1 MNHITKTPLRNLGYN
16 FIPAEYLPEGKD
28 EYYLRNEQH
37 TSSGSY
43 RHLKL
48 DEVEELKKNGNSS
61 DDWNLVLVTGK
72 FLPELIHH
80 CNFYGLVRIGI
91 LEPYYL
97 EFHNL
102 RRPVGLYNSTIISCD
117 IGNNVVIDNVS
128 YLSHYIIGNDVILI
142 NVNEIETTDHA
153 KFGNG
158 ILKEGEPEIIRI
170 ELEVCNENGGRSI
183 IPFEGMLPGDA
194 WLFSRFRE
202 DQILQKKLRVFSN
215 TGFDNRRGF
224 YGTIGD
230 RTVIKNCKI
239 IKDVKIGTDAYL
251 KGANKLKNLTINSS
265 ADSITQIGEGCEIV
279 NGIIGHGCRIFYG
292 VKAVRFIL
300 ASNSQLKYGA
310 RLINSYL
317 GNNSTISCCEVL
329 NSLIFPA
336 HEQHH
341 NNSFLCASL
350 LMGQTNMAAGATVG
364 SNHNSRGAD
373 GELVAGRG
381 FWPGLCVSVKHN
393 SRFASFIIVTKGD
406 YPAELDI
413 PLPFSLISND
423 TSKDEL
429 VIMPA
434 YWFLHNMFALAR
446 NAWKYAD
453 RDKRLEKI
461 QLLEYD
467 YLAPDSAQ
475 ELATGI
481 EHLQLIAARSWL
493 KHNSLESSGKENEN
507 SSQDLL
513 TDKAKLILKGR
524 LLLESKDPS
533 INSIPF
539 LAKGFENSK
548 RNVRILKL
556 VKGYAIYRE
565 LIIHYA
571 IEQVLHFNK
580 SGNFG
585 SLSALQNSLPEN
597 KIPESWVNV
606 GGQLIKKNSLDQLI
620 AGVHENRIHGWD
632 DIHQFYKTEG
642 GNYAFDKLVHALDL
656 LGQVHGIYFKK
667 INLNEFKELLNQ
679 SVNTADWITKGIFN
693 SRKKDYENPFRR
705 MVYENQAEM
714 DQVLGK
720 LDDNN
725 FIKNQQ
731 EIFMEY
737 QKNADVI
744 VKKWTS
750 G

>member
-61 DDWNLVLVTGK
+61 DDWNLVLVTVK

-720 LDDNN
+720 LDDNS

-737 QKNADVI
+737 QKNVDVI